1 MRIILN
7 TRHLHQPLAAAHH
20 PNPKPFSDQALE
32 QAALEDDFFVKRKLF
47 PNVDFYSGI
56 IVSRYTKPLTHL
68 GIRETTHS
76 PAD

>member
-1 MRIILN
+1 MDV
-7 TRHLHQPLAAAHH
+7 A
-20 PNPKPFSDQALE
+20 QALE